1 MKIAIPTKENMVDDH
16 FGHCEYY
23 TVLTIGQ
30 DNQILSSE
38 MIPSPQGCGCKS
50 DIGNM
55 GQGALNVL
63 TSHHIKVIRGCS
75 GNILNVVTGYLN
87 GKITD
92 SGIGCS
98 SHEHHHECHHHNNKD
113 Q

>member
-50 DIGNM
+50 DIAG
-55 GQGALNVL
+55 
-63 TSHHIKVIRGCS
+63 
-75 GNILNVVTGYLN
+75 
-87 GKITD
+87 
-92 SGIGCS
+92 GIGEYGGQCNAGRKYGTRGLECPYIPS
-98 SHEHHHECHHHNNKD
+98 YKSDKGLLREHPECRNRLSEWENHGFRYRLFIA
-113 Q
+113 

>member
-50 DIGNM
+50 DIAGVLENMGVSVMLAGNM

-63 TSHHIKVIRGCS
+63 TSHHIKVIR
-75 GNILNVVTGYLN
+75 LLR
-87 GKITD
+87 
-92 SGIGCS
+92 
-98 SHEHHHECHHHNNKD
+98 EHPECRNRLSEWENHGFRYRLFIA
-113 Q
+113 